1 MTYLSYWSL
10 RRKPFNFAQGDDF
23 FAGVPQREA
32 LAGLSYFVGSD
43 EKLAMLVCP
52 DQNGLSWLL
61 AHAIQ
66 MRGFGDQ
73 ATELI
78 STTGCHPD
86 RQQLVTDLCIEMGF
100 EKLTPQVEQQFDA
113 AIESLRK
120 QDVSLVWMLD
130 RCHPEVAELAQAIAG
145 LHENLSAVI
154 CTTEQSVRPT
164 VLRLGRCPMQIDLSP
179 LSVDDTCDYVRYCL
193 ERAAGDPKIMSDNTS
208 VRLHEITGGHLGKL
222 SLAAESSLALAA
234 NHRFDTVTPAI
245 VEAFAEGRRRAA

>member
-1 MTYLSYWSL
+1 MTYLRYWSL
-10 RRKPFNFAQGDDF
+10 RRKPFLFGHGEDF

-61 AHAIQ
+61 SHAKQ

-78 STTGCHPD
+78 TTLGTHSD
-86 RQQLVTDLCIEMGF
+86 RQQILSDLCTEMGF
-100 EKLTPQVEQQFDA
+100 KQLTPDIEQQFDA
-113 AIESLRK
+113 AMESLQQ
-120 QDVSLVWMLD
+120 QDVSLVWTLD
-130 RCHPEVAELAQAIAG
+130 QCLPEVAAVAQTMVG
-145 LHENLSAVI
+145 RHENLSVVI
-154 CTTEQSVRPT
+154 CTTEQFVHPT
-164 VLRLGRCPMQIDLSP
+164 VMRIGRRPMQIDLSP

-193 ERAAGDPKIMSDNTS
+193 ERADGDHKIFSDNTS
-208 VRLHEITGGHLGKL
+208 VRLHEVTDGRIGKL
-222 SLAAESSLALAA
+222 SVAAESSLALAA

-245 VEAFAEGRRRAA
+245 VEAFAERHRRAA